1 MVMAIPPAA
10 STPPPV
16 SAPAATQARPRPA
29 REVPIWCKPFEEMV
43 RERAEAARRTV
54 EISERRRT
62 RLAVT
67 MYKRFRGDYFGY
79 FSTRAQDRLLWRDPP
94 SGNLKNYPLFSP
106 VVRANATNFLNAD
119 VDLSWE
125 AASSDPELE
134 GGARIC
140 QSVYEHLA
148 QLQWTESART
158 QMCELGQLAFN
169 YFVHNAFDPTADD
182 YTHKLGRTQELERQ
196 PDMAGD
202 YICPECYGGGPVATL
217 QGDQC
222 PKCQTEGMQYFDV
235 GEDGGGAEEPG
246 GAGAN
251 QGLKTFEAPAE
262 GYDEMPAGDNRMEVV
277 PSFLVRVDEVNAKGC
292 SLERAEWF
300 NYHPLR
306 YRYQIEQ
313 KIPNLQD
320 LLEQARYGGGAGG
333 AISAGTRWSESTEW
347 WHALET
353 SCSTPD
359 LIAHTR
365 SAAGASPHP
374 DDLLEEDH
382 WYWSAA
388 AWESYVFPEPYALS
402 DHEGEVVFAAEAGDT
417 VREAFA
423 AVGKEFCGLYVF
435 LLGNAILSVDARR
448 IVDEWAAG
456 GWLMDSSSFWCK
468 GQEDLLD
475 FQEVVNE
482 FMTLFFEH
490 GMHQALPHIVVDGQM
505 FDGLP
510 FRNQPDKVTKTRYG
524 MVREKPISD
533 YIHEIKGGQLGS
545 DVFAIFAGTLQG
557 AKDTTGVQDSTV
569 GKSDPTNQ
577 TFGGKTLERNQ
588 SVSLLIPSVKLQAL
602 CKIES
607 MRQQVRYAQSW
618 PDERLMALKGKWGDE
633 WKKEDIAAFRRLNL
647 RRDVLVSVVEG
658 TDVPLESDEKFI
670 RLINLYQSQ
679 ILSDPA
685 VPREIK
691 QLAVKYCGLNIDL
704 DDYDAERR
712 SALSRLRKI
721 DELCAYAVQSGQ
733 AWVEQPVMA
742 PVTDPATGQ
751 PVMQPAPSA
760 PQQQQPGGM
769 APPPPPSAP
778 TAGQEQQPAPA
789 AEDPNAGGAPPQ
801 QQQAPPMQPMMAPV
815 MNPDGS
821 VKTEKVINP
830 AVVQAIL
837 SRPGIEIL
845 PRQDDHMIHMDV
857 YKDRIRALAAD
868 EPVDTFKIRV
878 LQARFDEH
886 ALQQVQN
893 MVDENVAMGLAGQ
906 AEGAGAGGE
915 DPEAADK
922 DRQSK
927 VDVEHQKGEHK
938 RLDREAHA
946 READKNRTHQQ
957 KLQRMKSESDRVSS
971 AIKEN
976 SNTMQAR
983 MQASASKKTA
993 QTKGKETLARAGA

>member
-1 MVMAIPPAA
+1 MVQAIPPAA
-10 STPPPV
+10 TAPPPR
-16 SAPAATQARPRPA
+16 ATTQAPRRPA
-29 REVPIWCKPFEEMV
+29 REAPIWCKPFEEMV
-43 RERAEAARRTV
+43 RERTEAAKRAV
-54 EISERRRT
+54 EVSERRRT
-62 RLAVT
+62 RLSVT

-79 FSTRAQDRLLWRDPP
+79 FSARAKDRLLWRDPP
-94 SGNLKNYPLFSP
+94 SGNLKNYPLFAP
-106 VVRANATNFLNAD
+106 VVRANNTNFLNAD
-119 VDLSWE
+119 VDLTWE
-125 AASSDPELE
+125 ASSSDPELE
-134 GGARIC
+134 GGARVC

-158 QMCELGQLAFN
+158 QMCELGQMAFN
-169 YFVHNAFDPTADD
+169 YFVHNCYDPTADD
-182 YTHKLGRTQELERQ
+182 YTHRLGRTQELERQ
-196 PDMAGD
+196 GDMTGD
-202 YICPECYGGGPVATL
+202 YICPECFAGGPVAAL
-217 QGDQC
+217 QGDTC
-222 PKCQTEGMQYFDV
+222 PKCGAEGMQYFDV
-235 GEDGGGAEEPG
+235 GEGER
-246 GAGAN
+246 
-251 QGLKTFEAPAE
+251 KTFEAPAE
-262 GYDEMPAGDNRMEVV
+262 GYDEVPAGDNRMEVV

-292 SLERAEWF
+292 SLEKAEWF
-300 NYHPLR
+300 NYHPIR

-333 AISAGTRWSESTEW
+333 AISSGTRWSESAEW

-353 SCSTPD
+353 SCSSPD
-359 LIAHTR
+359 FTSQTR
-365 SAAGASPHP
+365 TSAGASPHP

-388 AWESYVFPEPYALS
+388 AWETYVFPDPYTLL
-402 DHEGEVVFAAEAGDT
+402 DHEGEVVFAAEAGET
-417 VREAFA
+417 MREAFA
-423 AVGKEFCGLYVF
+423 GVGKEFCGLYVF
-435 LLGNAILSVDARR
+435 CLGSAVLSVDARR
-448 IVDEWAAG
+448 ITDEWASG

-468 GQEDLLD
+468 AQEDLLD

-577 TFGGKTLERNQ
+577 TYGGKTLERNQ
-588 SVSLLIPSVKLQAL
+588 SVGLLTPSVKLNGL

-618 PDERLMALKGKWGDE
+618 PDERLMALKGRWGDE
-633 WKKEDIAAFRRLNL
+633 WKREDIAAFRRLNL

-658 TDVPLESDEKFI
+658 TDVPLEADEKFI
-670 RLINLYQSQ
+670 RLINLYQSM
-679 ILSDPA
+679 ILTDPA

-721 DELCAYAVQSGQ
+721 DELCAYAVESGQ

-742 PVTDPATGQ
+742 PLVDPATGQ
-751 PVMQPAPSA
+751 AVMQPSA
-760 PQQQQPGGM
+760 P
-769 APPPPPSAP
+769 
-778 TAGQEQQPAPA
+778 PAMGA
-789 AEDPNAGGAPPQ
+789 QGGAPPQ
-801 QQQAPPMQPMMAPV
+801 QQPAAAGPEGQPLGEEGVAQPPQMEPVMQPV
-815 MNPDGS
+815 VNPDGS
-821 VKTEKVINP
+821 VKTERVINP

-878 LQARFDEH
+878 LQTRFDEH

-893 MVDENVAMGLAGQ
+893 MIDENVAMGLAGQ
-906 AEGAGAGGE
+906 TEGGGAPGGGE

-922 DRQSK
+922 DRESK
-927 VDVEHQKGEHK
+927 MNVEREKGEHK
-938 RLDREAHA
+938 RQDREAHA

-957 KLQRMKSESDRVSS
+957 KLQRMKQDSDRTQT

-976 SNTMQAR
+976 SNTMRAR
-983 MQASASKKTA
+983 MQASAAKRTA
-993 QTKGKETLARAGA
+993 QSKGNRTLARAGGAR